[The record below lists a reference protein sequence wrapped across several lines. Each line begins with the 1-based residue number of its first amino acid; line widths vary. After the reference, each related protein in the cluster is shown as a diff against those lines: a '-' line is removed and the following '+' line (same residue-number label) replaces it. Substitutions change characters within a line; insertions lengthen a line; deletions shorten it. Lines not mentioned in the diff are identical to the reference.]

1 MLAEIYLLRLKMM
14 VQATAWPAALALAT
28 LASFRSRRARCSKN
42 A

>member
-14 VQATAWPAALALAT
+14 VQATAWPAALALDNPRFVPVA
-28 LASFRSRRARCSKN
+28 LRA